1 MNAVADI
8 DKPARAAAVFEG
20 LLGILLDKLVE
31 ERAGRTALLRQAL
44 TNVRTA
50 AGAEDEAEFQRQA
63 LDETIVLAD
72 TNASALQA
80 TLDLLDTVDQARTD
94 AAALCQS
101 VAPPTND
108 DRLQVRMCLLGVEH
122 RLREC
127 RDKLLKV
134 VRAIEEN
141 GHE

>member
-1 MNAVADI
+1 MTTATDI

-31 ERAGRTALLRQAL
+31 ERAGRTALLRQAFD
-44 TNVRTA
+44 NVRGA
-50 AGAEDEAEFQRQA
+50 DAGDEVEFQRQG
-63 LDETIVLAD
+63 LDQTIVLAE
-72 TNASALQA
+72 TNTAALETA
-80 TLDLLDTVDQARTD
+80 LSLLDTVDQARTD

-108 DRLQVRMCLLGVEH
+108 DRLQVRMALIGVEH

>member
-1 MNAVADI
+1 MNAATDI

-31 ERAGRTALLRQAL
+31 ERAGRKALLRQAFD
-44 TNVRTA
+44 NVRG
-50 AGAEDEAEFQRQA
+50 AGAEDEIEFQRQS
-63 LDETIVLAD
+63 LDETIVLAE
-72 TNASALQA
+72 TNTAALETA
-80 TLDLLDTVDQARTD
+80 LSLLDTVDQARTD

>member
-1 MNAVADI
+1 MNVANDI

-31 ERAGRTALLRQAL
+31 ERAGRTALLRQAFD
-44 TNVRTA
+44 NVRG
-50 AGAEDEAEFQRQA
+50 AGAEDELEFQRQS
-63 LDETIVLAD
+63 LDKTIVLAD

-80 TLDLLDTVDQARTD
+80 ALSLLDTVDQARTD

-127 RDKLLKV
+127 RDKLLRV
-134 VRAIEEN
+134 IRAIEEN